1 MKNAQRKKA
10 AGKAAAA
17 AAYVILAAA
26 VLSGCGENVTAESL
40 MQDAAEKMA
49 GINSMTGVYDM
60 DMAMEISQSGVSMNV
75 DTSMNMDFETT
86 VEPSALHGTA
96 TVDVGMLGL
105 SMEMEMYTMMEGE
118 QAVSY
123 TRMGDRWMKQSVD
136 MPESAASSNMV
147 LDLDNLFGEN
157 PELTLQDDTEEK
169 NGEEVYVI
177 TGSVSAEDL
186 NMDEFNEIMGSVNGA
201 GLEDLGLDLSGLQ
214 MDVTLTVYKDS
225 HLPASL
231 SMKSSGEGDVFTMD
245 VEGVEAALTSL
256 SYDMTFEEYDTV
268 DEIVLPEEAEGAVDL
283 NEAAAMQSDPA
294 YLYKY
299 ENAY

>member
-1 MKNAQRKKA
+1 
-10 AGKAAAA
+10 
-17 AAYVILAAA
+17 
-26 VLSGCGENVTAESL
+26 
-40 MQDAAEKMA
+40 MA

-123 TRMGDRWMKQSVD
+123 TRMGDQWMKQSVD

-157 PELTLQDDTEEK
+157 PELTLQDDTEEE

-294 YLYKY
+294 YLYEY

>member
-1 MKNAQRKKA
+1 MDKVN
-10 AGKAAAA
+10 GAAARTEKSAGA
-17 AAYVILAAA
+17 AA
-26 VLSGCGENVTAESL
+26 LSGCGENVTAESL

-123 TRMGDRWMKQSVD
+123 TRMGDQWMKQSVD

-157 PELTLQDDTEEK
+157 PELTLQDDTEEE

-294 YLYKY
+294 YLYEY

>member
-17 AAYVILAAA
+17 AACVILAAA

-123 TRMGDRWMKQSVD
+123 TRMGDQWMKQSVD

-157 PELTLQDDTEEK
+157 PELTLQDDTEKK

-294 YLYKY
+294 YLYEY

>member
-17 AAYVILAAA
+17 AACVILAAA

-123 TRMGDRWMKQSVD
+123 TRMGDQWMKQSVD

-157 PELTLQDDTEEK
+157 PELTLQDDTEEE

-294 YLYKY
+294 YLYEY